1 MIQNKMHQ
9 FIKGCS
15 KFKPKNKILYIS
27 IIYASILF
35 TGCQTVQTIVSHPD
49 YDMFDLLRGHNTY
62 NQAQQFPSKGYK
74 IRGIRYH
81 DVVVKKFPDNDSLY
95 LFKIQSEIRRA
106 QFLFY
111 CN

>member
-49 YDMFDLLRGHNTY
+49 YDMFDLLRGHNTL
-62 NQAQQFPSKGYK
+62 
-74 IRGIRYH
+74 IRPNNFLQKVTKY
-81 DVVVKKFPDNDSLY
+81 VV
-95 LFKIQSEIRRA
+95 
-106 QFLFY
+106 
-111 CN
+111 

>member
-62 NQAQQFPSKGYK
+62 NQAQQLSLIHIFPVIGRPSDY
-74 IRGIRYH
+74 
-81 DVVVKKFPDNDSLY
+81 P
-95 LFKIQSEIRRA
+95 RR
-106 QFLFY
+106 
-111 CN
+111 